1 MALLGQLLN
10 NAFSDTPQDYN
21 TLIGNSLQNR
31 LNQAV
36 SSNNPNMDYLVNPN
50 QAPTAAT
57 AQYQP
62 MSAVPGMGQ
71 STGTGLTFNQPATGP
86 VAPAMLPPATQTQP
100 QTQTQAQ
107 PQAPAQPQMMPAVYT
122 PPSTGAPQPI
132 INDQGQTVGQET
144 PAQMVA
150 GAQTNAPV
158 AQAPAAPVNP
168 NQPAMTPTAATAQ
181 APANPQAQPEQP
193 PAPDWSLR
201 LQTAGSDPMNYHAIA
216 GDKTAP
222 EDIRK
227 AASEKA
233 FELADR
239 QKKAQEAE
247 DKIKKAFVDGD
258 QQTQNQV
265 MRDIRKDDA
274 SGSYVKAYLYHR
286 LGLHELGKNEEQ
298 KLGVNQF
305 NQAIVDGTHYTVEK
319 NGQGAVT
326 RAWDAAGKPADDSML
341 SRINATATPLGTHQY
356 NYGAEVYKTPTGDLV
371 RNRTNSITGASEWV
385 DTKTNQPWK
394 GEGQPV
400 PLRVE
405 TQTEIA
411 QNKANIGVNAA
422 GARAYNAAGG
432 RFNFQNQTNLPLQGG
447 ATTAGIVRPGAQPA
461 PAVPGAQPAPAV
473 RPAVQ
478 TTPAGQP
485 APNVTNQP
493 APANVNADGTPMTPA
508 QIEQRNKA
516 QAKVGATAAT
526 AVANLGSTKNSIDQA
541 DHALDI
547 LESGKH
553 NIGPVLSGAPLAQ
566 AVGTQFE
573 TESARN
579 TKAVMDA
586 VRSIGGAASQAAI
599 KGHLS
604 NQELTFLTEN
614 KPTERSDP
622 EYTRQWLTQARDK
635 LARAA
640 NEAQRQVSTGGTHT
654 ENLPTRGE
662 KKSAEAP
669 RATKR
674 YNKET
679 GQLEDIR

>member
-1 MALLGQLLN
+1 
-10 NAFSDTPQDYN
+10 
-21 TLIGNSLQNR
+21 
-31 LNQAV
+31 
-36 SSNNPNMDYLVNPN
+36 
-50 QAPTAAT
+50 
-57 AQYQP
+57 
-62 MSAVPGMGQ
+62 
-71 STGTGLTFNQPATGP
+71 
-86 VAPAMLPPATQTQP
+86 
-100 QTQTQAQ
+100 
-107 PQAPAQPQMMPAVYT
+107 
-122 PPSTGAPQPI
+122 
-132 INDQGQTVGQET
+132 
-144 PAQMVA
+144 
-150 GAQTNAPV
+150 
-158 AQAPAAPVNP
+158 
-168 NQPAMTPTAATAQ
+168 
-181 APANPQAQPEQP
+181 
-193 PAPDWSLR
+193 
-201 LQTAGSDPMNYHAIA
+201 
-216 GDKTAP
+216 
-222 EDIRK
+222 
-227 AASEKA
+227 
-233 FELADR
+233 
-239 QKKAQEAE
+239 
-247 DKIKKAFVDGD
+247 
-258 QQTQNQV
+258 
-265 MRDIRKDDA
+265 
-274 SGSYVKAYLYHR
+274 
-286 LGLHELGKNEEQ
+286 
-298 KLGVNQF
+298 
-305 NQAIVDGTHYTVEK
+305 
-319 NGQGAVT
+319 
-326 RAWDAAGKPADDSML
+326 
-341 SRINATATPLGTHQY
+341 
-356 NYGAEVYKTPTGDLV
+356 
-371 RNRTNSITGASEWV
+371 
-385 DTKTNQPWK
+385 
-394 GEGQPV
+394 V

-461 PAVPGAQPAPAV
+461 PAV

-493 APANVNADGTPMTPA
+493 APVNVNADGTLMTPA
-508 QIEQRNKA
+508 QIEARNKA
-516 QAKVGATAAT
+516 QGKVSATAAT